1 MQKNELN
8 YFMANSTFAHCMALA
23 FCSVGSSIEQYRI
36 NMLWWPR
43 MGGGVT
49 LGWASLEGN
58 GWQGISQEGGERE
71 FMKIEERGLR
81 RRNAR

>member
-1 MQKNELN
+1 MGLDKHVVVATDGRGG
-8 YFMANSTFAHCMALA
+8 YFR
-23 FCSVGSSIEQYRI
+23 VGK
-36 NMLWWPR
+36 
-43 MGGGVT
+43 
-49 LGWASLEGN
+49 LEGN

>member
-1 MQKNELN
+1 
-8 YFMANSTFAHCMALA
+8 
-23 FCSVGSSIEQYRI
+23 
-36 NMLWWPR
+36 
-43 MGGGVT
+43 MGLDKHVVVATEGRGVT